1 MAHDFDFYQGT
12 WNIENRRL
20 AEPLA
25 GRDEWDEFSAV
36 SIARPILGGAGNCDE
51 IDFPTR
57 GWSGMTVRLFN
68 PDTEL
73 WSLYWMSTRTD
84 VIGAPQVGRF
94 VDGRGEFLGDDV
106 HDGRPIRVRY
116 IWSEITPTTAHWE
129 QAFSTDGGQTWETN
143 WYMEST
149 RVS

>member
-1 MAHDFDFYQGT
+1 
-12 WNIENRRL
+12 
-20 AEPLA
+20 
-25 GRDEWDEFSAV
+25 
-36 SIARPILGGAGNCDE
+36 
-51 IDFPTR
+51 
-57 GWSGMTVRLFN
+57 
-68 PDTEL
+68 
-73 WSLYWMSTRTD
+73 MSTRTD

-116 IWSEITPTTAHWE
+116 IWSDITPTTAHWE